1 MAIDKRKIGG
11 YTEKRVRKMTRSLS
25 WALVALV
32 LSLPFTQAFAAN
44 LDSSLITAVK
54 QGQESS
60 ALSLLSQGANP
71 NAFDSYGYT
80 ATMWAVSRGNPALLS
95 ALLKAGGDLT
105 HVPASF
111 NPVIEAAKA
120 GNAGNISLLSSLSY
134 AIDTPDALG
143 NTALMY
149 AAVIGS
155 TSSVQALLSEK
166 ANINAQD
173 IHGQTA
179 LIKSAQNGNAAMV
192 SFLVSN
198 GADINAQDHF
208 GYSALMWAAH
218 NGQLPAVQALLSSH
232 ALTSLEGR
240 DGLTALTIAQKRGY
254 TQIANILKG

>member
-1 MAIDKRKIGG
+1 MS
-11 YTEKRVRKMTRSLS
+11 RSLS
-25 WALVALV
+25 WALAALA
-32 LSLPFTQAFAAN
+32 LSLPFNKAFASN

-80 ATMWAVSRGNPALLS
+80 ATMWAVSRADSSLLS
-95 ALLKAGGDLT
+95 ALLKAGGDLK

-111 NPVIEAAKA
+111 NPVIEAAKT
-120 GNAGNISLLSSLSY
+120 GNAGNISLLSSLGYSVS
-134 AIDTPDALG
+134 APDALG

-155 TSSVQALLSEK
+155 TSSVQALLNEK

-173 IHGQTA
+173 NHGQTA

-192 SFLVSN
+192 SFLASS

-218 NGQLPAVQALLSSH
+218 NGQLSTVQALLSSH
-232 ALTSLEGR
+232 ALTALQGR
-240 DGLTALTIAQKRGY
+240 DGMTALTIAQKRGY
-254 TQIANILKG
+254 AQIANILKG

>member
-44 LDSSLITAVK
+44 LNSSLITAVK

-60 ALSLLSQGANP
+60 ALSFLSQGANP

-95 ALLKAGGDLT
+95 ALLKAGGDLK

-120 GNAGNISLLSSLSY
+120 GNSGNISLLSSLGYSVSS
-134 AIDTPDALG
+134 PDALG

-192 SFLVSN
+192 SFLASN

-218 NGQLPAVQALLSSH
+218 NGQLPVVQALLSSH

-240 DGLTALTIAQKRGY
+240 DGMTALTIAQKRGY
-254 TQIANILKG
+254 TQIATILKG

>member
-1 MAIDKRKIGG
+1 MRKSPG
-11 YTEKRVRKMTRSLS
+11 RFL
-25 WALVALV
+25 WALAALV
-32 LSLPFTQAFAAN
+32 LAFALLANQAFATA

-54 QGQESS
+54 QGQEST

-80 ATMWAVSRGNPALLS
+80 ATMWAVSRADSSLLS

-120 GNAGNISLLSSLSY
+120 GNAGNISILSSLSY
-134 AIDTPDALG
+134 AVNTPDALG

-155 TSSVQALLSEK
+155 TSSVQALLSAK

-173 IHGQTA
+173 VHGQTA
-179 LIKSAQNGNAAMV
+179 LIKSAQNGDAAMV
-192 SFLVSN
+192 TFLASN
-198 GADINAQDHF
+198 GANINAQDHF

-218 NGQLPAVQALLSSH
+218 NGQLAVVQALLSSH
-232 ALTSLEGR
+232 ALTSLQGH
-240 DGLTALTIAQKRGY
+240 DGMTALSIAQKRGY
-254 TQIANILKG
+254 AQIANILKG